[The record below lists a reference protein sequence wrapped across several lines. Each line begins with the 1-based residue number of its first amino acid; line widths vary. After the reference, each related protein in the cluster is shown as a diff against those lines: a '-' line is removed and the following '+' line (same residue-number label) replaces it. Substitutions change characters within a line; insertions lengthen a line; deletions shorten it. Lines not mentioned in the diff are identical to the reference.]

1 MEDSSER
8 GEGRT
13 EGISKP
19 ELKPGCRVQLS
30 RLGIERCP
38 KLRTRTGTILSEARN
53 ANGFRVQ
60 FDGAKSPQSLH
71 RTYIMPIE
79 QNGSCDGPHAN

>member
-1 MEDSSER
+1 LEDCAKLSGKTKLVSL
-8 GEGRT
+8 
-13 EGISKP
+13 P
-19 ELKPGCRVQLS
+19 ELKPGARFKLT

-38 KLRTRTGTILSEARN
+38 KLRGRTGTVVSVARN

-71 RTYIMPIE
+71 RTYIMPI
-79 QNGSCDGPHAN
+79 HADEPT